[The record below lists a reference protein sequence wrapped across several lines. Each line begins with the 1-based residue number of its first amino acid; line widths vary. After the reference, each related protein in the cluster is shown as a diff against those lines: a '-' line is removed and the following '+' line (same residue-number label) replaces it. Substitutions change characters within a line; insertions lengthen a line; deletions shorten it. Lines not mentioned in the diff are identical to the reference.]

1 MGLWPLEFF
10 SGPNSYS
17 EEIDFG
23 RQTPYR
29 RQILS
34 LKSSDSDV

>member
-1 MGLWPLEFF
+1 MTIRNC

-23 RQTPYR
+23 RQIAFR
-29 RQILS
+29 RQILN